1 MNTLAESY
9 GMDPISLTIEFENWM
24 DMSTDENFNASIEA
38 LEYLYQLSFVL
49 DDYHLMHELYSIL
62 VVLLYSTE
70 ECERGFSL

>member
-62 VVLLYSTE
+62 VVLLYSTA